1 MTLVP
6 VVGLIAAIVIPK
18 TVGRRKIANARVCE
32 LFAAVVSLRC
42 VAFLTLA
49 APMLIHRSVLH
60 PSGGNTSRQGFR
72 THLPFIV
79 NIVACGMLLA
89 ILIVDSGGTQGVRP
103 LLLAVAGNVVAA
115 GGSAIV
121 LLSRAKLGSAWSF
134 LPKACQHSGL
144 VMTGPCRLV
153 RHPIYLGMSMM
164 AAGQAIA
171 FNSGPGF
178 LVVVVG
184 VIPSFLW
191 RAREEEALLA
201 TFFGDRYLHYRK
213 RTSMII
219 PYVL

>member
-1 MTLVP
+1 M
-6 VVGLIAAIVIPK
+6 
-18 TVGRRKIANARVCE
+18 
-32 LFAAVVSLRC
+32 FSAVVTIRC
-42 VAFLTLA
+42 VALLNLA
-49 APMLIHRSVLH
+49 APMLIRRSVLH
-60 PSGGNTSRQGFR
+60 PSGGNASREGFR
-72 THLPFIV
+72 IHLPFMV
-79 NIVACGMLLA
+79 NIVACGVLLA
-89 ILIVDSGGTQGVRP
+89 MLIVDSGGTQGVRS
-103 LLLAVAGNVVAA
+103 LLLAVAGNVLAA

-134 LPKACQHSGL
+134 LPKAAQQSGL
-144 VMTGPCRLV
+144 VMTGPYRLV

-171 FNSGPGF
+171 FNSGLGF

-191 RAREEEALLA
+191 RAREEEVLLA
-201 TFFGDRYLHYRK
+201 TFFGDRYLHYRR

>member
-1 MTLVP
+1 
-6 VVGLIAAIVIPK
+6 
-18 TVGRRKIANARVCE
+18 
-32 LFAAVVSLRC
+32 
-42 VAFLTLA
+42 
-49 APMLIHRSVLH
+49 
-60 PSGGNTSRQGFR
+60 
-72 THLPFIV
+72 
-79 NIVACGMLLA
+79 
-89 ILIVDSGGTQGVRP
+89 
-103 LLLAVAGNVVAA
+103 
-115 GGSAIV
+115 
-121 LLSRAKLGSAWSF
+121 
-134 LPKACQHSGL
+134 
-144 VMTGPCRLV
+144 MTGPYRLV

-201 TFFGDRYLHYRK
+201 TFFGDRYPHYRK

>member
-1 MTLVP
+1 M
-6 VVGLIAAIVIPK
+6 
-18 TVGRRKIANARVCE
+18 
-32 LFAAVVSLRC
+32 FSAVVTIRC
-42 VAFLTLA
+42 VALLNLA
-49 APMLIHRSVLH
+49 APMLIRRSVLH
-60 PSGGNTSRQGFR
+60 PSGGNASREGFR
-72 THLPFIV
+72 IHLPFMV
-79 NIVACGMLLA
+79 NIVACGVLLA
-89 ILIVDSGGTQGVRP
+89 MLIVDSGGTQGVRS
-103 LLLAVAGNVVAA
+103 LLLAVAGNVLAA

-134 LPKACQHSGL
+134 LPKAAQQSGL
-144 VMTGPCRLV
+144 VMSGPYRLV

-171 FNSGPGF
+171 FNSGLGF

-191 RAREEEALLA
+191 RAREEEVLLA
-201 TFFGDRYLHYRK
+201 TFFGDRYLHYRR